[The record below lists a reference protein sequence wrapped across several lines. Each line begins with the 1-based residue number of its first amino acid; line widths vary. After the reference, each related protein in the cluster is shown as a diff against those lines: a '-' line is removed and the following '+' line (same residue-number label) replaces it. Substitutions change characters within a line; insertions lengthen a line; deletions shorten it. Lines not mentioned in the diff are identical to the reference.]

1 MEGHLCLVS
10 LDTVA
15 LSAVAE
21 PPDNIQALVE
31 HLGGRPS
38 QIILSSYSYNYRL
51 PDGTRVAWE
60 YLGADPRRV
69 YIYLSPSKTQFAL
82 LSQLLRLLRDV
93 GVRRCDIAIDYLGC
107 NVQDYEF
114 HCSRLGLSRHTLS
127 HNKFPHSLT
136 LGEGSSH
143 RRLAIYDK
151 LEKCRVDHVQE
162 ARIVDVHG
170 AIHRIPIS
178 EYLEGDREWLRVE
191 ARLRGRWLL
200 DGAVPRPGAF
210 DDLIAIRRSGALL
223 GLDVRTE
230 ATLEYISRNPE
241 AIRRLSRNS
250 RSKYRAYQRQLR
262 ELHGL
267 VPDPADVYRDNYVA
281 ICDALER
288 IRTLGSTPEGGT
300 NDGQRSQ

>member
-1 MEGHLCLVS
+1 MDDHLCLVS

-21 PPDNIQALVE
+21 PPDDIQHLVE
-31 HLGGRPS
+31 HLGGLPS
-38 QIILSSYSYNYRL
+38 QIILSSYAYNYRL
-51 PDGTRVAWE
+51 SDGTRVAWG
-60 YLGADPRRV
+60 YLGADPGRV

-82 LSQLLRLLRDV
+82 LSRLLCLLRNV

-107 NVQDYEF
+107 SVQDYEF
-114 HCSRLGLSRHTLS
+114 HCSRLGLSRHMLAR
-127 HNKFPHSLT
+127 NEFPHSLT

-151 LEKCRVDHVQE
+151 LEKCRADHIRE
-162 ARIVDVHG
+162 ARVVDVHG
-170 AIHRIPIS
+170 AVHRIPIS
-178 EYLEGDREWLRVE
+178 GHVQDDRGWLRVE

-200 DGAVPRPGAF
+200 DDAIPRPGAF
-210 DDLIAIRRSGALL
+210 DDLIAIRRGGALL

-262 ELHGL
+262 ELQGL
-267 VPDPADVYRDNYVA
+267 IPDPADVYRDNYVA
-281 ICDALER
+281 ICEALER
-288 IRTLGSTPEGGT
+288 IRTLGSAPEGG
-300 NDGQRSQ
+300 NE